1 MFRKKN
7 SFRLS
12 FIIRLFSLFLL
23 IFLFSY
29 FAQNH
34 GSYLVIKSE
43 NIKLNPINNLIQL
56 NDRNEFGALL
66 EKFQFKTMIEIGV
79 QSGLFAD
86 ELLSNWPSFEQYFGV
101 DPWIQQKNY
110 VDWAN
115 VDNNEQEKK
124 YQETI
129 NRLNKYGNKIQLIR
143 EFSTNA
149 AAKFKNN
156 SIDFIYIDARHDYC
170 GVYEDL
176 TSYYSKLKCN
186 GIFAGHDYYPV
197 GDTSDQDWSLCSNG
211 VKNLKNGGAVKG
223 FIIF

>member
-1 MFRKKN
+1 MFKRNNDFKLLFIAL
-7 SFRLS
+7 SLFS
-12 FIIRLFSLFLL
+12 FIFLL
-23 IFLFSY
+23 SYVAQKPGLF
-29 FAQNH
+29 
-34 GSYLVIKSE
+34 LVIKTE
-43 NIKLNPINNLIQL
+43 NIKLNPINNLNQL
-56 NDRNEFGALL
+56 NNRNEFGALL
-66 EKFQFKTMIEIGV
+66 EKYQFKTVIEIGV

-124 YQETI
+124 YQETR

-143 EFSTNA
+143 EFSTDA
-149 AAKFKNN
+149 SAKFKNN

-186 GIFAGHDYYPV
+186 GMFAGHDYYPV

-211 VKNLKNGGAVKG
+211 VKNFKNGGAVKG

>member
-1 MFRKKN
+1 MFKRNNDFKLLFIAL
-7 SFRLS
+7 SLFS
-12 FIIRLFSLFLL
+12 FIFLL
-23 IFLFSY
+23 SYVAQKPGLF
-29 FAQNH
+29 
-34 GSYLVIKSE
+34 LVIKTE
-43 NIKLNPINNLIQL
+43 NIKLNPINNLNQL
-56 NDRNEFGALL
+56 NNRNEFGALL
-66 EKFQFKTMIEIGV
+66 EKYKFKTVVEIGV

-124 YQETI
+124 YQETR

-143 EFSTNA
+143 EFSTDA
-149 AAKFKNN
+149 SAKFKNN

-186 GIFAGHDYYPV
+186 GIFAGHNYYPV

-211 VKNLKNGGAVKG
+211 VKNFKNGGAVKG